1 MKRNE
6 QLAGSNF
13 QNAISLAKTVLQM
26 HQNENA
32 PLQMHQV
39 FNKQFDDVEFICD
52 REPSHE
58 IQLGAPE
65 ERPME
70 KIIFKKLLAK
80 NFQPIKLG

>member
-1 MKRNE
+1 
-6 QLAGSNF
+6 
-13 QNAISLAKTVLQM
+13 
-26 HQNENA
+26 
-32 PLQMHQV
+32 MHQV